1 MILYGLDNRE
11 RIKRMLWSSSTVSDL
26 VIIVMSVD
34 GDAFR
39 AEVPINRVSKRK
51 FKQIIRRMT
60 CMY

>member
-34 GDAFR
+34 GDTFR

-51 FKQIIRRMT
+51 FKQIIRRVT